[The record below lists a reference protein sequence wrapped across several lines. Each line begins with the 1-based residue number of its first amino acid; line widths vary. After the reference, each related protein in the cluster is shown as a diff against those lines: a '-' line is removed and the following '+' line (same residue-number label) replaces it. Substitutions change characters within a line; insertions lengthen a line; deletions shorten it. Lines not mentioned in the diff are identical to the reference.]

1 MNRYI
6 NGIFFKVH
14 RYYTKDGFVD
24 GEFSACF
31 VSAVLFTST
40 LNLLNAIVF
49 YVTKIEVLRFN
60 LSPVGVILLVV
71 IGILTL
77 YFSQNKSELLK
88 RADIEYSKTEHRW
101 MNIII
106 LFMLSTW
113 VLAPI
118 MYKMGS
124 TL

>member
-6 NGIFFKVH
+6 KGIFLKVH
-14 RYYTKDGFVD
+14 RYYAKDGFVD

-31 VSAVLFTST
+31 VSAVLFAST
-40 LNLLNAIVF
+40 LNLLNAMIF
-49 YVTKIEVLRFN
+49 YVTKIEALRFN
-60 LSPVGVILLVV
+60 LSPVGVVLLVV

-77 YFSQNKSELLK
+77 YFSQNKSTLLK
-88 RADIEYSKTEHRW
+88 RTDIEYSKTEHRW

-124 TL
+124 T